1 VTSARAPGLR
11 PRLLLRGLTLIATLA
26 AAGFLIEALGLRQA
40 LDAGWIDQQIR
51 GRGLS
56 GDGVFLLAG
65 ALAIGFGL
73 PRQAVCFLA
82 GYAFGFAEGVLWA
95 SLASLLGCL
104 GAFCYARWLGRA
116 VVAAHFPDRVARIDA
131 FLAGNTLSMT
141 LLLRLLPVGS
151 NLLTNLAAGVSGV
164 ALLPFLAGSLLG
176 YLPQTV
182 VFVLLGSGIQVD
194 PLFRIGISVVLFVA
208 SAVLG
213 VWLVRRYRHGRRLDP
228 AIEAVLEEEEDGKR
242 DGTARAG

>member
-1 VTSARAPGLR
+1 MTSARVPGLR
-11 PRLLLRGLTLIATLA
+11 PRILLRGLTLIATLV
-26 AAGFLIEALGLRQA
+26 AAGFLIELLGLRQA

-51 GRGLS
+51 GHGLRGDSL
-56 GDGVFLLAG
+56 FMLAG
-65 ALAIGFGL
+65 ALAIGIGL

-82 GYAFGFAEGVLWA
+82 GYAFGFVEGVLWA
-95 SLASLLGCL
+95 TLASLLGCL

-116 VVAAHFPDRVARIDA
+116 VVVAHFPDRIARLDA

-164 ALLPFLAGSLLG
+164 ALLPFLGGSLLG

-194 PLFRIGISVVLFVA
+194 PPLRIGVSVVLFVA
-208 SAVLG
+208 SGVLG
-213 VWLVRRYRHGRRLDP
+213 IWLVRRYRHGRRLDP
-228 AIEAVLEEEEDGKR
+228 AIEAVLDEEEDAR
-242 DGTARAG
+242 EDGAARAR